1 MEKKQITSPL
11 KAIRA
16 YCLGCAGT
24 SNEVKLCPVEKCE
37 LHEWRFG
44 KNPYAKKREM
54 TEEQRAAAVER
65 LRKAREAKHENRDA

>member
-24 SNEVKLCPVEKCE
+24 SNEVKLCPAEKCE
-37 LHEWRFG
+37 LHVFRSG
-44 KNPYAKKREM
+44 HNPFRKSTM
-54 TEEQRAAAVER
+54 TEEQRAAAAER

>member
-24 SNEVKLCPVEKCE
+24 SNEVKLCPAEKCE

-44 KNPYAKKREM
+44 HNPFRKSTM

>member
-37 LHEWRFG
+37 LFMFRSGH
-44 KNPYAKKREM
+44 NPFRKSTM
-54 TEEQRAAAVER
+54 TEEQRAAAAER
-65 LRKAREAKHENRDA
+65 LRKAREAQNEKRKG

>member
-37 LHEWRFG
+37 LFMFRLGH
-44 KNPYAKKREM
+44 NPFRKSTM
-54 TEEQRAAAVER
+54 TEEQRSAAAER
-65 LRKAREAKHENRDA
+65 LRKAREAQNEKRKA